1 MNFEETKEAINE
13 QQPDFLEEAR
23 KTGYVCP
30 VCGSGSGKH
39 GTGIVKNPKSENK
52 YHCFA
57 CGLNEDVIGLWMKAH
72 NDKSFIDAVK
82 TAAEHYGLNYDGTP
96 PARRTDG
103 PRKKSALNQERTKEI
118 NEKPLADQ
126 TEFYKL
132 CNEALMNSP
141 DAEEA
146 RTYLHARGITD
157 ESIKRF
163 NIGYCS
169 AWRPASNP
177 KAPQSDRIIIPR
189 SKYAYLARRCDG
201 IEFASKM
208 VEGSQSL
215 FNRQAL
221 EGNEPCFIT
230 EGELDAISVMQC
242 GGNALAMGSA
252 QNVSK
257 VVKAAKEAKLKH
269 PLLVALDNDETG
281 QEAAEKLVQALSR
294 EGINAYT
301 VNIAG
306 DVKDANDAIT
316 TNRDA
321 FTAEISHEAEKAS
334 NLPAYVEIEPET
346 HETASQEQP
355 ERKEVLLEEQKA
367 KYLATSASNDLQ
379 AFGEIISERASIRPI
394 ATGYPLLDETLDGG
408 LYEGLY
414 CIGAVSSLGK
424 TTYIMQ
430 LADQTAN
437 GGNDVLI
444 FSLEMS
450 KYELIAK
457 SLSRLTFIDAL
468 NNKQTSPEPYKQEKA
483 VTTRGILDGSRYSRY
498 SNDRLAA
505 IEDAKETYAAY
516 ARHIYIKEGIGN
528 IGVMQIRE
536 AVERHIKFTGNRPLV
551 IVDYLQI
558 LAPYDTHATDKQN
571 TDKAVLEL
579 KRISRDFKLPMIAIS
594 SFNRDSYGKGS
605 TGEVRMSSFKES
617 GAIEYSADVLIGLQ
631 FTAAG
636 TLNLD
641 GKNAYCEEEERAQNP
656 RYITLKIM
664 KNRNGTTGGMIDY
677 MYYPAFNLFKET
689 RKREQKKKE
698 L

>member
-13 QQPDFLEEAR
+13 QQPDFLERDR
-23 KTGYVCP
+23 KNGYICP
-30 VCGSGSGKH
+30 ICGSGSGKH

-57 CGLNEDVIGLWMKAH
+57 CGLNEDVIGLWQKAH
-72 NDKSFIDAVK
+72 EGMNFPEAVK
-82 TAAEHYGLNYDGTP
+82 TAAEYYGIPYDGSKP
-96 PARRTDG
+96 SMQDSE
-103 PRKKSALNQERTKEI
+103 RKPKASASRKAKTEKTEKEI
-118 NEKPLADQ
+118 QLPDQ
-126 TEFYKL
+126 TEFYRL
-132 CNEALMNSP
+132 CHEALMSDSGN
-141 DAEEA
+141 EA
-146 RTYLHARGITD
+146 RQYLHNRGITD
-157 ESIKRF
+157 ESIERF
-163 NIGYCS
+163 TIGYCS

-189 SKYAYLARRCDG
+189 SKYAYLARRCNG
-201 IEFASKM
+201 IEYASKM

-257 VVKAAKEAKLKH
+257 VVKAAKEATLKY

-281 QEAAEKLVQALSR
+281 QEAAEKLVQALSK

-306 DVKDANDAIT
+306 DVKDANDAMT

-334 NLPAYVEIEPET
+334 KLPAYIEKALEQA
-346 HETASQEQP
+346 ETASQEQP
-355 ERKEVLLEEQKA
+355 ERKEVSLEEQKA
-367 KYLATSASNDLQ
+367 NYLATSAANDLQ
-379 AFGEIISERASIRPI
+379 AFGESISERASIRPI
-394 ATGYPLLDETLDGG
+394 VTGYPLLDEELDGG

-414 CIGAVSSLGK
+414 CIGAISSLGK
-424 TTYIMQ
+424 TTFIMQ

-450 KYELIAK
+450 KYELMAK
-457 SLSRLTFIDAL
+457 SLSRLTYINSGAI
-468 NNKQTSPEPYKQEKA
+468 SPEPYKQEKA

-505 IEDAKETYAAY
+505 IEDAKETYATY
-516 ARHIYIKEGIGN
+516 ARHIYINEGIGD
-528 IGVMQIRE
+528 IGVTQIRE
-536 AVERHIKFTGNRPLV
+536 AVEKHIELTGNRPLV

-558 LAPYDTHATDKQN
+558 LAPFDTHATDKAN

-579 KRISRDFKLPMIAIS
+579 KRLSRDCKTPVIAIS
-594 SFNRDSYGKGS
+594 SFNRDSYAKGS
-605 TGEVRMSSFKES
+605 TGEVRMNNFKES
-617 GAIEYSADVLIGLQ
+617 GAIEYSADVLAGLQ

-636 TLNLD
+636 KTD
-641 GKNAYCEEEERAQNP
+641 EKGKPTYDEEQERAENP
-656 RYITLKIM
+656 RAVTLKIM
-664 KNRNGTTGGMIDY
+664 KNRNGKIGGKVNY
-677 MYYPAFNLFKET
+677 LYYTAFNYFKET
-689 RKREQKKKE
+689 KRN
-698 L
+698 